1 MTSAKPPDPGIDFD
15 AMTPSRSVAPDAPP
29 VSAARRDDSSAARRP
44 SVRSRPAPSG
54 GSTRRDT
61 PAAAHW
67 LLMASFIVALAW
79 SGGAAAYVLG
89 FYGVSTVT
97 GGGPER
103 VLGFAFIVLG
113 PALILVTLGVVTS
126 EFLRLASVAQSIDV
140 ATRRLAAPVDHAQG
154 DARRLADIIAQEVE
168 RVSRSAE
175 GALGQ
180 LGAMEEVLRHHAESV
195 NAASGGAREE
205 VDKLIE
211 DLRSQ
216 RDTLGGMTQSL
227 GTEAERIS
235 QSIDR
240 QAEMVSAAADLAA
253 AHAEE
258 GREMLERGAERLQSS
273 ASEAQQSGE
282 KAAFAISEQMRD
294 MEALVSALDE
304 RAARLENL
312 AKSQQD
318 NLRIAQST
326 AHELN
331 LAAEAGVTA
340 MQAAVDS
347 AVDQA
352 RRLSDMTEQ
361 EMRAI
366 SSKSAEDIERVRAAA
381 DAARLSAENSG
392 RALEASSA
400 RLMERIEQLND
411 ATVHMSHQLD
421 EAAQSRVQPLP
432 HPGDRRF
439 EADYGERGG
448 FPRSERYEAD
458 ARLPA
463 RREPRTRRY
472 SDDGYDARERP
483 RSAPPRE
490 RERDAD
496 PFAPR
501 DFIDDPI
508 TRPGSDPRQERRAS
522 RDEFNAGVN
531 GRGGYDDGYADD
543 GDGFGGY
550 GHADADP
557 AGRRHD
563 NLPTASTLRPM
574 PDADG
579 DEAGWRWR
587 DLLRSID
594 EGGSG
599 APARGG
605 GGGGAGA
612 DAVVSALRRAGVDP
626 ARALDP
632 DMTARIAR
640 ARRRAGA
647 GEARALVLDGAMSD
661 VRRTAS
667 ALSADPTLR
676 GRAEGFLDEHA
687 RMVRRAVDQNDV
699 AGLSALLDTDP
710 GRAYLLIDAAL
721 ADV

>member
-1 MTSAKPPDPGIDFD
+1 MRARP
-15 AMTPSRSVAPDAPP
+15 APSSG
-29 VSAARRDDSSAARRP
+29 AARRD
-44 SVRSRPAPSG
+44 
-54 GSTRRDT
+54 T
-61 PAAAHW
+61 PPAAHW

-126 EFLRLASVAQSIDV
+126 EFLRLASVAQSIDA

-175 GALGQ
+175 GALSQ

-195 NAASGGAREE
+195 NAASGGARDE

-211 DLRSQ
+211 DLRAQ
-216 RDTLGGMTQSL
+216 RETLGGMTKSL
-227 GTEAERIS
+227 GDEAQRIS

-392 RALEASSA
+392 RALEASSV

-411 ATVHMSHQLD
+411 ATVHMADNIEETVQARL
-421 EAAQSRVQPLP
+421 QSLTAVERRLESEY
-432 HPGDRRF
+432 GDR
-439 EADYGERGG
+439 G
-448 FPRSERYEAD
+448 FGRSERYDAD
-458 ARLPA
+458 ARAPA
-463 RREPRTRRY
+463 RREPRGRRY
-472 SDDGYDARERP
+472 SDDYDARERSRP
-483 RSAPPRE
+483 
-490 RERDAD
+490 
-496 PFAPR
+496 APR
-501 DFIDDPI
+501 DPDPFVSRDLGPRDLGARDLGARDLGARDVEDDPI
-508 TRPGSDPRQERRAS
+508 TRPGMDPHHDRRAG
-522 RDEFNAGVN
+522 RDEFEPRGGRSDYDNAPDLN
-531 GRGGYDDGYADD
+531 GRGGYDDGYNDD
-543 GDGFGGY
+543 SDGY
-550 GHADADP
+550 GGFPHPDADP
-557 AGRRHD
+557 RGPARRSD

-574 PDADG
+574 SDAEG

-594 EGGSG
+594 DG
-599 APARGG
+599 APPTPARTGG
-605 GGGGAGA
+605 GGGGAGAA

-687 RMVRRAVDQNDV
+687 RLVRRAVDQNDV